1 MSELRYEKLD
11 IDRRTF
17 FKEGR
22 TLANKTGRSAR
33 KPEAS
38 KKMPT
43 TYDELLRMAKQYG
56 VDQNALFLAAAK
68 QYDLQQRVIEMLKAG
83 IEDGELTTSK
93 TYIAGQSND
102 YAAPLVKELPKHSD
116 AANRT
121 AGIILDIIV
130 KLGQKPDGNDG
141 GLELDLSDV

>member
-1 MSELRYEKLD
+1 MAK
-11 IDRRTF
+11 
-17 FKEGR
+17 
-22 TLANKTGRSAR
+22 KT
-33 KPEAS
+33 
-38 KKMPT
+38 T
-43 TYDELLRMAKQYG
+43 TYDELLKMAKSYG

-83 IEDGELTTSK
+83 IEEGELTTSK
-93 TYIAGQSND
+93 TYISGQAND

-130 KLGQKPDGNDG
+130 KLGQKQDETAG
-141 GLELDLSDV
+141 GLELDLDAI

>member
-1 MSELRYEKLD
+1 MAKKAAGSAEK
-11 IDRRTF
+11 
-17 FKEGR
+17 
-22 TLANKTGRSAR
+22 
-33 KPEAS
+33 
-38 KKMPT
+38 PT

-83 IEDGELTTSK
+83 IEEGELTTSK

-130 KLGQKPDGNDG
+130 KLGQKAVEDEDPFNCD
-141 GLELDLSDV
+141 

>member
-1 MSELRYEKLD
+1 M
-11 IDRRTF
+11 
-17 FKEGR
+17 
-22 TLANKTGRSAR
+22 ANKTGRSAR
-33 KPEAS
+33 KPAVS

-43 TYDELLRMAKQYG
+43 TYEELLRMAKQYG

-130 KLGQKPDGNDG
+130 KLGQKPDDTAG
-141 GLELDLSDV
+141 GLELNLDDI

>member
-1 MSELRYEKLD
+1 MAS
-11 IDRRTF
+11 
-17 FKEGR
+17 
-22 TLANKTGRSAR
+22 KTGRSAR
-33 KPEAS
+33 KPAAS
-38 KKMPT
+38 KKVPT
-43 TYDELLRMAKQYG
+43 TYEELLRMAKQYG

-83 IEDGELTTSK
+83 IEDSDLVTSK

-121 AGIILDIIV
+121 AAVILDIIV
-130 KLGQKPDGNDG
+130 KLGKKPEEKQD
-141 GLELDLSDV
+141 GLELDLNDI

>member
-1 MSELRYEKLD
+1 M
-11 IDRRTF
+11 
-17 FKEGR
+17 
-22 TLANKTGRSAR
+22 ANKTGRSAR
-33 KPEAS
+33 KPAVS

-56 VDQNALFLAAAK
+56 VDQNALFLTAAK

-83 IEDGELTTSK
+83 IEESELTTSK
-93 TYIAGQSND
+93 TYISGQPND

-121 AGIILDIIV
+121 AQVILDIIV
-130 KLGQKPDGNDG
+130 KLGQKPDETAG
-141 GLELDLSDV
+141 GLELDLDAI

>member
-1 MSELRYEKLD
+1 M
-11 IDRRTF
+11 
-17 FKEGR
+17 
-22 TLANKTGRSAR
+22 ANKTGRSAR
-33 KPEAS
+33 KPAVS

-43 TYDELLRMAKQYG
+43 TYEELLRMAKQYG

-83 IEDGELTTSK
+83 IEESDLVTSK
-93 TYIAGQSND
+93 TYISGQAND

-130 KLGQKPDGNDG
+130 KLGQKPDETAG
-141 GLELDLSDV
+141 GLELDLDAI

>member
-1 MSELRYEKLD
+1 
-11 IDRRTF
+11 
-17 FKEGR
+17 
-22 TLANKTGRSAR
+22 
-33 KPEAS
+33 
-38 KKMPT
+38 
-43 TYDELLRMAKQYG
+43 MAKDYG
-56 VDQNALFLAAAK
+56 VDRNALFLSAAK

-83 IEDGELTTSK
+83 IEEGELTTSK

-130 KLGQKPDGNDG
+130 KLGQKQEEKDD
-141 GLELDLSDV
+141 GLELDLNDI

>member
-1 MSELRYEKLD
+1 MAS
-11 IDRRTF
+11 
-17 FKEGR
+17 
-22 TLANKTGRSAR
+22 KTGRSAR
-33 KPEAS
+33 KPAAS

-43 TYDELLRMAKQYG
+43 TYEELLRMAKQYG

-68 QYDLQQRVIEMLKAG
+68 QYDLQQKVIDLLREG
-83 IEDGELTTSK
+83 IEEGDLTTQK
-93 TYIAGQSND
+93 TYISGQAND

-130 KLGQKPDGNDG
+130 KLGQKPDETAG
-141 GLELDLSDV
+141 GLELDLNDI